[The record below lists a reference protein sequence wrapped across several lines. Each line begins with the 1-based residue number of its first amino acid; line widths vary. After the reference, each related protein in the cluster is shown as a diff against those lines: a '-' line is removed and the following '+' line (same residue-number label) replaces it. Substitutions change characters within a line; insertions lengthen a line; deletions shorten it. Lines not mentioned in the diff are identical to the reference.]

1 MTVSTR
7 SPRTQLSGA
16 VNGSP
21 VRVKA
26 SAGWLGVTDA
36 AQPIPGTQAGDMRMP
51 LNTIEPSKRIF
62 LSVEEVAQLFGL
74 SKKTVYRLLDRGLLR
89 SSNAVRHKMIL
100 KASVDEFVAKT
111 VNNG

>member
-1 MTVSTR
+1 
-7 SPRTQLSGA
+7 
-16 VNGSP
+16 
-21 VRVKA
+21 
-26 SAGWLGVTDA
+26 
-36 AQPIPGTQAGDMRMP
+36 MP

-111 VNNG
+111 VLNG

>member
-1 MTVSTR
+1 
-7 SPRTQLSGA
+7 
-16 VNGSP
+16 
-21 VRVKA
+21 
-26 SAGWLGVTDA
+26 
-36 AQPIPGTQAGDMRMP
+36 MP
-51 LNTIEPSKRIF
+51 LDTIEPSKRIF

-100 KASVDEFVAKT
+100 KASVDEFIAKT

>member
-1 MTVSTR
+1 MQGLFFT
-7 SPRTQLSGA
+7 
-16 VNGSP
+16 
-21 VRVKA
+21 A
-26 SAGWLGVTDA
+26 SVGCDTEWFVPDNASCRDGLGVTEKGN
-36 AQPIPGTQAGDMRMP
+36 AQLRAPRPETIKMP
-51 LNTIEPSKRIF
+51 LDTIDPSKRIF

-100 KASVDEFVAKT
+100 RASVDEFVAKT

>member
-1 MTVSTR
+1 
-7 SPRTQLSGA
+7 
-16 VNGSP
+16 
-21 VRVKA
+21 
-26 SAGWLGVTDA
+26 
-36 AQPIPGTQAGDMRMP
+36 MP

-74 SKKTVYRLLDRGLLR
+74 SKKTVYRLVDRGLLR

-111 VNNG
+111 VLNG